1 MTQPIQMHRPA
12 NGNSRNYRWC
22 ICGAPWVNGRCGR
35 VVVPLVPGA
44 FQFPRAHAPAQRRL
58 AWGPFSMAIVATVI
72 LGSALVWAAAVVAAL
87 GGFWAALGATV
98 LLFLAFMVAVVF
110 VASGVVALRRGR

>member
-35 VVVPLVPGA
+35 VASPPPIPPAAAAV
-44 FQFPRAHAPAQRRL
+44 PAQRPAL
-58 AWGPFSMAIVATVI
+58 QWGPFSMAIVATVI
-72 LGSALVWAAAVVAAL
+72 LGGALVWAAAVVAAL